1 MNQSLV
7 PTLELCQKMKKLGWK
22 KETTFYWRVEID
34 DGEEYPE
41 VWFGDFEER
50 LGLKKITSPTLQ
62 EILEELPMI
71 IYCDGEPFG
80 MFIGNRDNSYTNGKI
95 DLGKK
100 VYKFWYSDLL
110 SDEVAKLDGNDIG
123 FIDESPVNACAKMW
137 IYLKENGLLEEK
149 I

>member
-7 PTLELCQKMKKLGWK
+7 PTIELCQKMKELGWK

-50 LGLKKITSPTLQ
+50 LGLEKITSPTLQ
-62 EILEELPMI
+62 EILEELPN
-71 IYCDGEPFG
+71 YVSVVSCGGGRFGERANYLAIENVHSRELWVKNPDRSVGINWEEF
-80 MFIGNRDNSYTNGKI
+80 RDRN
-95 DLGKK
+95 
-100 VYKFWYSDLL
+100 
-110 SDEVAKLDGNDIG
+110 
-123 FIDESPVNACAKMW
+123 PVNACAELW